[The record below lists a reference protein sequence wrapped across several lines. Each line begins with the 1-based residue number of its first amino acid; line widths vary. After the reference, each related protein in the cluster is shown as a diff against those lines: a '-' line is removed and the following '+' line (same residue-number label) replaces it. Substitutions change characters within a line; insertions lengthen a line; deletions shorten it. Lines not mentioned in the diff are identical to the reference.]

1 MLAFRLTGLP
11 DSRLP
16 LYLYCVGTLEEKVLH
31 RPDGFPVYQLFLSR
45 GGEGQFRLPGKG
57 TWTMGAGQL
66 FVVEPGVAHEY
77 MPHSKTSGEL
87 GYIGIGGASA
97 ESILRSAGLLQIEP
111 CYISGVD
118 LLWSRMTSLW
128 HALDQGVTE
137 MWNTSTLI
145 YQLIL
150 DIAQSKIPSDVGNVG
165 IGSSTA
171 KDGTVTHPHRESDP
185 GRDALNRAVALMHT
199 HYQDDL
205 LLKHVAD
212 AVGYSVQHLNRL
224 FHQHYG
230 VTGHQYMQRMR
241 LQKASDWLD
250 KHPQASVRE
259 AAEIVGMEVNYFIR
273 MFKRE
278 FGETPGKGIKHRNQL
293 QREQDLRDSANP
305 LIEK

>member
-16 LYLYCVGTLEEKVLH
+16 LYLYCVGTQEEKVLH
-31 RPDGFPVYQLFLSR
+31 RPDGFPVYQLFLSH
-45 GGEGQFRLPGKG
+45 GGEGQFKITGKG

-66 FVVEPGVAHEY
+66 FIVEPEVAHEY
-77 MPHSKTSGEL
+77 VPHSKSKGEL
-87 GYIGIGGASA
+87 GYIGIGGT
-97 ESILRSAGLLQIEP
+97 SAGSVLQCAGLIQNEP
-111 CYISGVD
+111 YHISGFEII
-118 LLWSRMTSLW
+118 WSRMTNLW
-128 HALDQGVTE
+128 HGLDQGAME

-150 DIAQSKIPSDVGNVG
+150 DIAKSKIPSVVG
-165 IGSSTA
+165 IGGDESSMA
-171 KDGTVTHPHRESDP
+171 QDGTVTRSNRESDP
-185 GRDALNRAVALMHT
+185 SKDALVRAVALMHT

-212 AVGYSVQHLNRL
+212 AVDYSVQHLNRL

-230 VTGHQYMQRMR
+230 VTGHQYMQRLR
-241 LQKASDWLD
+241 LRKASEWLD
-250 KHPQASVRE
+250 KHPRASVRE
-259 AAEIVGMEVNYFIR
+259 AAVTVGMEVNYFIR

-293 QREQDLRDSANP
+293 Q
-305 LIEK
+305 IEKDLTSS

>member
-16 LYLYCVGTLEEKVLH
+16 LYLYCVGTQEEKALH

-57 TWTMGAGQL
+57 TWTMGAGQVFIL
-66 FVVEPGVAHEY
+66 EPGTAHEY
-77 MPHSKTSGEL
+77 VPHSKSKGEL
-87 GYIGIGGASA
+87 GYIGIGGTSA
-97 ESILRSAGLLQIEP
+97 GSVLQCAGLLQNEP
-111 CYISGVD
+111 YSISGSE
-118 LLWSRMTSLW
+118 LIWSRLSDLW
-128 HALDQGVTE
+128 EGLNQGVTE
-137 MWNTSTLI
+137 MWNTSALI

-150 DIAQSKIPSDVGNVG
+150 DIAQSKIPSDVGSIG
-165 IGSSTA
+165 IGSSMVQEETL
-171 KDGTVTHPHRESDP
+171 TRSNRESDP
-185 GRDALNRAVALMHT
+185 GKDALIRAVALMHT

-224 FHQHYG
+224 FHHHYE
-230 VTGHQYMQRMR
+230 VTGHQYMQRLR

-250 KHPQASVRE
+250 KHPRASVRE
-259 AAEIVGMEVNYFIR
+259 AAETIGMEVNYFIR

-293 QREQDLRDSANP
+293 AM
-305 LIEK
+305 EKGTPKAP

>member
-1 MLAFRLTGLP
+1 MLTFRLTGLP

-16 LYLYCVGTLEEKVLH
+16 LYLYCVGTQEEKVLH
-31 RPDGFPVYQLFLSR
+31 RPDGFPVYQLFLSH
-45 GGEGQFRLPGKG
+45 GGEGQFKITGKG

-66 FVVEPGVAHEY
+66 FIVEPEVAHEY
-77 MPHSKTSGEL
+77 VPHSKSKGEL

-97 ESILRSAGLLQIEP
+97 GSVLQCADLLQNEP
-111 CYISGVD
+111 YHISGFEII
-118 LLWSRMTSLW
+118 WSRMTDFW
-128 HALDQGVTE
+128 HALDQGATE
-137 MWNTSTLI
+137 MWNTSALI

-150 DIAQSKIPSDVGNVG
+150 DIAQSKIPSNVY
-165 IGSSTA
+165 IGGAGSLMA
-171 KDGTVTHPHRESDP
+171 QDGTVTRSNRESDASK
-185 GRDALNRAVALMHT
+185 DALVRAVALMHT

-230 VTGHQYMQRMR
+230 VTGHQYMQRLR
-241 LQKASDWLD
+241 LQKASEWLD
-250 KHPQASVRE
+250 KHPRASVRE
-259 AAEIVGMEVNYFIR
+259 AAETVGMEVNYFIR

-293 QREQDLRDSANP
+293 QMEKDLTNS
-305 LIEK
+305 

>member
-16 LYLYCVGTLEEKVLH
+16 LYLYCVGTQEEKVLH
-31 RPDGFPVYQLFLSR
+31 RPDGFPVYQLFLSH
-45 GGEGQFRLPGKG
+45 GGEGQFRLPDKG
-57 TWTMGAGQL
+57 AWTMGAGQL
-66 FVVEPGVAHEY
+66 FIMEPEVAHEY
-77 MPHSKTSGEL
+77 VPHSKSKGEL

-97 ESILRSAGLLQIEP
+97 GSVLQCAGLIQNEP
-111 CYISGVD
+111 YHISGFEII
-118 LLWSRMTSLW
+118 WSRMTNLW
-128 HALDQGVTE
+128 HGLDQGATE
-137 MWNTSTLI
+137 MWNTSALI

-150 DIAQSKIPSDVGNVG
+150 DLAQSKIPSDVASVG
-165 IGSSTA
+165 IGSSRA
-171 KDGTVTHPHRESDP
+171 QDGTVKHSNRETDP
-185 GRDALNRAVALMHT
+185 SKDALIRAVALMHT

-230 VTGHQYMQRMR
+230 VTGHQYMQRLR

-250 KHPQASVRE
+250 KHPRASVRE
-259 AAEIVGMEVNYFIR
+259 AAENVGMEVNYFIR

-293 QREQDLRDSANP
+293 QMEKDLTNS
-305 LIEK
+305 

>member
-16 LYLYCVGTLEEKVLH
+16 LYLYCVGTQEEKGLH

-45 GGEGQFRLPGKG
+45 GEGQFRIPGKG

-66 FVVEPGVAHEY
+66 FIVEPGVSHEY
-77 MPHSKTSGEL
+77 VPYSKTSGEL

-97 ESILRSAGLLQIEP
+97 KSVLQSTGLLQIEP
-111 CYISGVD
+111 CHISGFEII
-118 LLWSRMTSLW
+118 WSRMTNLW
-128 HALDQGVTE
+128 HALDQGATE

-150 DIAQSKIPSDVGNVG
+150 DIAQSKNPSDVGSVG

-171 KDGTVTHPHRESDP
+171 QGETITYSNRESDP
-185 GRDALNRAVALMHT
+185 GKDALIRAVALMHT

-224 FHQHYG
+224 FHQHYD
-230 VTGHQYMQRMR
+230 VTGHQYMQRLR
-241 LQKASDWLD
+241 LQKASEWLD
-250 KHPQASVRE
+250 KHPRASVRE
-259 AAEIVGMEVNYFIR
+259 AAETVGMEVNYFIR
-273 MFKRE
+273 MYKRE

-293 QREQDLRDSANP
+293 QM
-305 LIEK
+305 EKGTQKAP

>member
-16 LYLYCVGTLEEKVLH
+16 LYLYSVGSQEEKVLH

-45 GGEGQFRLPGKG
+45 GIEGQFRLPGKG
-57 TWTMGAGQL
+57 TWTMGAEQL
-66 FVVEPGVAHEY
+66 FIVEPEVAHEY
-77 MPHSKTSGEL
+77 VPHSNSKGEL

-97 ESILRSAGLLQIEP
+97 GSVLQSAGLLQIEP
-111 CYISGVD
+111 CHISGFEII
-118 LLWSRMTSLW
+118 WSRMTDLW
-128 HALDQGVTE
+128 HALNQGVTE
-137 MWNTSTLI
+137 MWNTSALI

-150 DIAQSKIPSDVGNVG
+150 DIAQSKIPSDVGVVG
-165 IGSSTA
+165 TGSSMA
-171 KDGTVTHPHRESDP
+171 EDVVVPRSNQESDP
-185 GRDALNRAVALMHT
+185 GKEALIRAVALMHT

-230 VTGHQYMQRMR
+230 VTGHQYMQRLR
-241 LQKASDWLD
+241 LHKASDWLD
-250 KHPQASVRE
+250 NHPRASVRE
-259 AAEIVGMEVNYFIR
+259 AAETVGMEVNYFIR
-273 MFKRE
+273 MYKRE

-293 QREQDLRDSANP
+293 QMEKDLTNS
-305 LIEK
+305 

>member
-16 LYLYCVGTLEEKVLH
+16 LYLYCVGTQEEKVLH

-66 FVVEPGVAHEY
+66 FIVEPGTAHEY
-77 MPHSKTSGEL
+77 VPHSKSKGEL

-97 ESILRSAGLLQIEP
+97 GSVLQCAGLLQNEP
-111 CYISGVD
+111 YPISGFEII
-118 LLWSRMTSLW
+118 WSRLTDLW
-128 HALDQGVTE
+128 QGLNQGVTE
-137 MWNTSTLI
+137 MWNTSALI

-150 DIAQSKIPSDVGNVG
+150 DIAQSKFPSDVTRLN
-165 IGSSTA
+165 
-171 KDGTVTHPHRESDP
+171 RESDP
-185 GRDALNRAVALMHT
+185 GKDALIRAVALMHT

-205 LLKHVAD
+205 LLRHVAD

-224 FHQHYG
+224 FHHHYE
-230 VTGHQYMQRMR
+230 VTGHQYMQRLR

-250 KHPQASVRE
+250 KHPRASVRE
-259 AAEIVGMEVNYFIR
+259 AAETVGMEVNYFIR

-278 FGETPGKGIKHRNQL
+278 FGETPGKGIKHRNQV
-293 QREQDLRDSANP
+293 AK
-305 LIEK
+305 EKETLKAP

>member
-16 LYLYCVGTLEEKVLH
+16 LYLYCVGTQEEKVLH

-45 GGEGQFRLPGKG
+45 GGEGQFRIPGKG

-66 FVVEPGVAHEY
+66 FIVEPGIAHEY
-77 MPHSKTSGEL
+77 VPHSKSKGEL
-87 GYIGIGGASA
+87 GYIGIGGASTG
-97 ESILRSAGLLQIEP
+97 SVLHSAGLLQNEP
-111 CYISGVD
+111 YPISGFEFM
-118 LLWSRMTSLW
+118 WSRLTDLW
-128 HALDQGVTE
+128 QGLNQGVTE
-137 MWNTSTLI
+137 MWNTSALI

-150 DIAQSKIPSDVGNVG
+150 DIAQSKIASDIGRVD
-165 IGSSTA
+165 IGSSMVQEEI
-171 KDGTVTHPHRESDP
+171 VTRSNQESDP
-185 GRDALNRAVALMHT
+185 GKDALIRAVALMHT

-205 LLKHVAD
+205 LLRHVAD

-224 FHQHYG
+224 FHHHYD
-230 VTGHQYMQRMR
+230 VTGHQYMQRLR

-250 KHPQASVRE
+250 KHPSASVRE
-259 AAEIVGMEVNYFIR
+259 AAETIGMEVNYFIR

-293 QREQDLRDSANP
+293 QM
-305 LIEK
+305 EKGTLKAP